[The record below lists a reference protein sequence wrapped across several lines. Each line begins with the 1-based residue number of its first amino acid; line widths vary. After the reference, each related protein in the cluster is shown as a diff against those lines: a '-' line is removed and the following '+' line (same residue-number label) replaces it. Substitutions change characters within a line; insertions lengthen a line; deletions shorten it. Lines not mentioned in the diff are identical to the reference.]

1 MPWLFILRSEAFDRS
16 CWMRQTIL
24 YLFCCCFFLGA
35 VTLSGAQAPAG
46 NGKLKADGFPGM
58 CAKLPYAGDGIT
70 RLSMIEVYPQYRDEY
85 RKFAS
90 EVGEISL
97 RVEPGVL
104 AMYAMEQKDDPCIIS
119 ILEIYASQEAYRAH
133 VASPHFLK
141 YKEGTL
147 HMVKSLRLLDQT
159 PFNQASRII
168 NYLEGE

>member
-1 MPWLFILRSEAFDRS
+1 
-16 CWMRQTIL
+16 
-24 YLFCCCFFLGA
+24 
-35 VTLSGAQAPAG
+35 
-46 NGKLKADGFPGM
+46 M